1 MIEIRCDGG
10 RIGRLW
16 WDNSSESGIFYS
28 GRQPDTVLRPGRWG
42 WDHAWPD
49 QHAWPVRPWGPG
61 DPADDCWRDYT
72 AFESWFDA
80 GCKQRGIDLDIN
92 ITDKISLYAMLC
104 DVFRS
109 GVAAGRDP
117 WQWRWAEEL
126 RRRQRLEKEG

>member
-16 WDNSSESGIFYS
+16 WDNSGEAGIFPQN
-28 GRQPDTVLRPGRWG
+28 RQPDTVLRPGRWG
-42 WDHAWPD
+42 WDHDWPD
-49 QHAWPVRPWGPG
+49 RHAWPVRPWGKG

-72 AFESWFDA
+72 AFESWLTA
-80 GCKQRGIDLDIN
+80 GCKQRGIDLDLD

-104 DVFRS
+104 DIFDS

-117 WQWRWAEEL
+117 WRWAEEL
-126 RRRQRLEKEG
+126 RQRQGVRP